1 MQLVHHH
8 SEDQAIWIQM
18 KQGNGLALVQLY
30 DHYVDM
36 LYSYGR
42 RFTPKSEIIEDAIQ
56 DLLTELWHKRERLS
70 VPDSIKAYLLKA
82 FRQKL
87 LRQLSQYKR
96 LSFIDQYPHTDHADN
111 GHYLNGQILS
121 EIEVEFQAR
130 LKKSLATLSPKQ
142 REAIALKYTENLSHD
157 EIAEIMEI
165 KKQTLY
171 NLLHTAIQKLSKA
184 LKDESHSTFVYLF
197 LVITLLCIS
206 VATTFLS

>member
-1 MQLVHHH
+1 
-8 SEDQAIWIQM
+8 M
-18 KQGNGLALVQLY
+18 KEGNGPALVQLY
-30 DHYVDM
+30 DHYVDV
-36 LYSYGR
+36 LYGYGK

-87 LRQLSQYKR
+87 LRQLSRYKR
-96 LSFIDQYPHTDHADN
+96 LTFLDQYLNRDNTDDGN
-111 GHYLNGQILS
+111 YLNELVLS
-121 EIEVEFQAR
+121 ELEAEFQAK

-142 REAIALKYTENLSHD
+142 QEAIILKYTENLTHD

-184 LKDESHSTFVYLF
+184 LKDEPDSAFVYLF
-197 LVITLLCIS
+197 LLIAFLCVSIAPTL
-206 VATTFLS
+206 